1 MSRDYRKMGNVVKIM
16 DHVKAEW
23 KVKQKDLQEIGHSQK
38 EGNLLQIENRKLA
51 TLDQVKAP
59 EKMTIIY

>member
-51 TLDQVKAP
+51 TLDKVKAP
-59 EKMTIIY
+59 EKITIIY

>member
-23 KVKQKDLQEIGHSQK
+23 KVKQKDLQEVGHSQK
-38 EGNLLQIENRKLA
+38 EGNLLQIENRKLT
-51 TLDQVKAP
+51 TLDKVKAP

>member
-23 KVKQKDLQEIGHSQK
+23 KIKQKDLQEIGHSQK

-51 TLDQVKAP
+51 ALDKVKAP

>member
-16 DHVKAEW
+16 DPVKAEW
-23 KVKQKDLQEIGHSQK
+23 KVKQKDLHEIGHSQK

-51 TLDQVKAP
+51 TLDKVKAP